1 MQPRLFNPE
10 KNTKAEELKKFLP
23 VSVNFNIKNL
33 LPTLAAAENKYII
46 PVIGTGLF
54 NQIAEYYAAATH
66 DNTVKDKLLDLLQS
80 AVANLAYADGYYA
93 ISMKLDDSG
102 ATTPQGRDHRPY
114 RYQEDNLRQSLRQQG
129 YEAIDMALEHCEK
142 NIEQLDEY
150 ANSPWYKESRRHI
163 IRSTAEF
170 NSIFN
175 INNSRLV
182 FIRMSSWCATAEEL
196 NLHHRIGRELTE
208 AIIKDRDNEKYKP
221 FIEDLKKYLVY
232 TAVADCVE
240 ELKISPTDRGMIY
253 EEFNAYND
261 GKMTK
266 QLPLEEAMRIKHKYS
281 QLADCYITKA
291 IDWLNAHSSE
301 IPEYDNH
308 RGSNNPRSKELRRDN
323 TGHKIVMA

>member
-1 MQPRLFNPE
+1 MQPKLFNPE

-33 LPTLAAAENKYII
+33 LPTLAASENKYIV
-46 PVIGTGLF
+46 PVIGESLF
-54 NQIAEYYAAATH
+54 SQVAEYYAGTEH
-66 DNTVKDKLLDLLQS
+66 NNEVMDKLLELLQF
-80 AVANLAYADGYYA
+80 ALANLAYADGYYA
-93 ISMKLDDSG
+93 ISMKLDDAG

-114 RYQEDNLRQSLRQQG
+114 RYQEDNLIYSLRQQG

-142 NIEQLDEY
+142 NINGLSEY
-150 ANSPWYKESRRHI
+150 QNSPWYKESRLHL

-170 NSIFN
+170 NTIFN

-182 FIRMSSWCATAEEL
+182 FIRMSRWCAAAEEL

-208 AIIKDRDNEKYKP
+208 AVIKNRDNEKFKP

-232 TAVADCVE
+232 TAVSDCVE
-240 ELKISPTDRGMIY
+240 ELKISPTERGMVY

-261 GKMTK
+261 GRMTK
-266 QLPLEEAMRIKHKYS
+266 QLPMDEAMRIKNKYS

-301 IPEYDNH
+301 IPEYDTY
-308 RGSNNPRSKELRRDN
+308 RGRNNQRSKELRRDN